1 MAMNELEPRL
11 VVGKPNIMDKEG
23 FLEDVEEILET
34 RIFTNM
40 GPFSV
45 KLEREVCSFLNV
57 KHSIA
62 VSNASVGLA
71 MALRA
76 LDLEPGS
83 EVIVPAYTFIA
94 TAHAVTECGLKVVFC
109 DCNPTSH
116 LIDRRSISDKITPNT
131 SAIVAV
137 NLWGLAC
144 DVEDL
149 QDLARENN
157 VKLMFDS
164 AHAFGAQA
172 SSGTFL
178 GNFGDVEVFS
188 MHATK
193 LFNSF
198 EGGLI
203 TTNDDALAESLK
215 SLRNFGI
222 TGQDTVSSWG
232 SNYKLSEIH
241 AAFALR
247 QLNKIDELVGVYQE
261 NAKTYTDELKAAA
274 IPGIRNWNETYLKH
288 RGCTHSYV
296 CLEIKPEFPVKRDEL
311 INFLRS
317 ENIYTKRYFFPGLQC
332 CDPYASDLQPKLPF
346 TQRLCEEVIVLP
358 TGTQVTKSHIQR
370 TVSLIHTLALQRT
383 TESLKMHS
391 KPIEVDRSSLT
402 ERLMYLTKMKRD
414 NDATSKRYEQDI
426 QAIEHELKATGE
438 TVS

>member
-1 MAMNELEPRL
+1 MSDANLRL

-23 FLEDVEEILET
+23 FLRDVEEILET

-57 KHSIA
+57 KHCVA
-62 VSNASVGLA
+62 VSNATVGLA
-71 MALRA
+71 MALRV

-116 LIDRRSISDKITPNT
+116 LIDRKSVSDKISCMT

-149 QDLARENN
+149 QDLARENGL
-157 VKLMFDS
+157 KLMFDS
-164 AHAFGAQA
+164 AHAFGARA
-172 SSGTFL
+172 PSGTFL
-178 GNFGDVEVFS
+178 GNFGDIEVFS

-198 EGGLI
+198 EGGLL
-203 TTNDDALAESLK
+203 TTNDDDLAVRLK
-215 SLRNFGI
+215 SMRNFGI

-247 QLNKIDELVGVYQE
+247 QLNKIEELIEVYQE
-261 NAKTYTDELKAAA
+261 NARIYTDELNTAE
-274 IPGIRNWNETYLKH
+274 IQGLRNWNKTYVENQ
-288 RGCTHSYV
+288 GCTHSYV
-296 CLEIKPEFPVKRDEL
+296 CLEVTPEFPVDRDEVV
-311 INFLRS
+311 NFLRS
-317 ENIYTKRYFFPGLQC
+317 MNIYAKRYFFPGLQNC
-332 CDPYASDLQPKLPF
+332 EPYSSDLQPELPV
-346 TQRLCEEVIVLP
+346 TEMLCKEVIVLP
-358 TGTQVTKSHIQR
+358 TGTLVTKSHIR
-370 TVSLIHTLALQRT
+370 HIVSLIQSLDL
-383 TESLKMHS
+383 SLKTKS
-391 KPIEVDRSSLT
+391 LELLRKPIEVDRSSLT
-402 ERLMYLTKMKRD
+402 ERLMYLRKWKCENEANAASCERD
-414 NDATSKRYEQDI
+414 IK
-426 QAIEHELKATGE
+426 AIEQELKGTRE
-438 TVS
+438 R

>member
-1 MAMNELEPRL
+1 MDEAHPRL
-11 VVGKPNIMDKEG
+11 VVGKPNIMDRDG
-23 FLEDVEEILET
+23 FLRDVQEILDT

-40 GPFSV
+40 GPFSL
-45 KLEREVCSFLNV
+45 KLEQEVSSFLNV
-57 KHSIA
+57 KHCLA
-62 VSNASVGLA
+62 VSNATVGLS

-76 LDLEPGS
+76 LNLRPGS

-116 LIDRRSISDKITPNT
+116 LVDRKSILDKITPNT

-149 QDLARENN
+149 QELSRENGLRL
-157 VKLMFDS
+157 VFDS
-164 AHAFGAQA
+164 AHAFGARA

-178 GNFGDVEVFS
+178 GNFGDTEVFS

-203 TTNDDALAESLK
+203 TTNDDALAERLRSI
-215 SLRNFGI
+215 RNFGI
-222 TGQDTVSSWG
+222 TGQDTISAWG

-247 QLNKIDELVGVYQE
+247 QLFKVEELIKVYQD
-261 NAKTYTDELKAAA
+261 NAKAYTDELNAEQ
-274 IPGIRNWNETYLKH
+274 ILGLRNWNEAYLEH
-288 RGCTHSYV
+288 NGCTHSYV
-296 CLEIKPEFPVKRDEL
+296 CFEVKPEFPASRDDV

-317 ENIYTKRYFFPGLQC
+317 ENIYTKRYFFPGLHFC
-332 CDPYASDLQPKLPF
+332 EPYASEKQTDLPF
-346 TQRLCEEVIVLP
+346 TDTLCEQVIVLP
-358 TGTQVTKSHIQR
+358 TGTQVTRSHIQR
-370 TVSLIHTLALQRT
+370 TISLIRAFALRHTVETFEL
-383 TESLKMHS
+383 HD

-402 ERLMYLTKMKRD
+402 ERLKYLRKMKLE
-414 NDATSKRYEQDI
+414 NDVIAARYDQDI
-426 QAIEHELKATGE
+426 KAIELELKATGGK
-438 TVS
+438 